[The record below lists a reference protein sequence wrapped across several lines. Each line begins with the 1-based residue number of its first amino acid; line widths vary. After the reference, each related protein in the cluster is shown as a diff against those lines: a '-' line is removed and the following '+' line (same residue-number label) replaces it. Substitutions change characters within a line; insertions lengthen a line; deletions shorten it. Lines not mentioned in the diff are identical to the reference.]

1 MEDRQDPSQS
11 VIEEVA
17 SLLATGYLRLRNA
30 RTLADRD
37 SHQEPVQGL
46 DSAPDT
52 SRNQS
57 DDSPEPRI
65 APAHDLGRGAQR
77 TATGRVARPVRG
89 GAVETGG
96 GHPAELCRSRRGK
109 GNLPPD

>member
-17 SLLATGYLRLRNA
+17 SILATGYLRLRNA
-30 RTLADRD
+30 RTLAGRD

-52 SRNQS
+52 SPHRAGS
-57 DDSPEPRI
+57 
-65 APAHDLGRGAQR
+65 
-77 TATGRVARPVRG
+77 
-89 GAVETGG
+89 
-96 GHPAELCRSRRGK
+96 
-109 GNLPPD
+109 